1 MNGSVFE
8 RWANSLVQEGIVSRE
23 DEELYSYGLRQGWLF
38 LLNISTA
45 LVIGW
50 LMDALTACILF
61 MVCYVPL
68 RRMAGG
74 YHARTPF
81 RCYLLGIVLV
91 TAALAAI
98 KWLPWTMEGALII
111 AAIASVV
118 IWRLAPV
125 EDENKPLDEEE
136 RERYKRVTRVLMI
149 LSICCMISLLLQGIL
164 SIPIIVAMAGEAILI
179 LLGESKSRVSKNIHL
194 KD

>member
-23 DEELYSYGLRQGWLF
+23 DEELYSYGLRQSWLF

-50 LMDALTACILF
+50 LMDALTTCILF

-136 RERYKRVTRVLMI
+136 RERFRKRARQIVLI
-149 LSICCMISLLLQGIL
+149 ELL
-164 SIPIIVAMAGEAILI
+164 VFAGCGLTQSYIALNVCIATALFAVC
-179 LLGESKSRVSKNIHL
+179 LMLFFTLRW
-194 KD
+194 

>member
-23 DEELYSYGLRQGWLF
+23 DEELYSYGLRQSWLF
-38 LLNISTA
+38 LMNISTA

-98 KWLPWTMEGALII
+98 KWLPWTMEGALITT
-111 AAIASVV
+111 AIASVV
-118 IWRLAPV
+118 IWF
-125 EDENKPLDEEE
+125 
-136 RERYKRVTRVLMI
+136 
-149 LSICCMISLLLQGIL
+149 
-164 SIPIIVAMAGEAILI
+164 
-179 LLGESKSRVSKNIHL
+179 LGSCGG
-194 KD
+194 

>member
-50 LMDALTACILF
+50 LMHELTACIIF
-61 MVCYVPL
+61 MTCYAPL

-91 TAALAAI
+91 AAALATI
-98 KWLPWTMEGALII
+98 KWLPWTLEGALI
-111 AAIASVV
+111 ATAIASVV

-136 RERYKRVTRVLMI
+136 RERYCQKTRVVLCWIWIGIIGMCI
-149 LSICCMISLLLQGIL
+149 QKNVVLASTVDLSV
-164 SIPIIVAMAGEAILI
+164 IIVAIMLQ
-179 LLGESKSRVSKNIHL
+179 LGV
-194 KD
+194 

>member
-1 MNGSVFE
+1 MKGSVFE
-8 RWANSLVQEGIVSRE
+8 RWANSLVQKGIVSRE
-23 DEELYSYGLRQGWLF
+23 DEELYSYGLRQSWLF
-38 LLNISTA
+38 LLNVSTA

-81 RCYLLGIVLV
+81 RCYLLGIVLI

-98 KWLPWTMEGALII
+98 KWLPWTMKGALIT

-136 RERYKRVTRVLMI
+136 REMFQKRARQIVIIELLVFMTNIILQKDTRLGVCI
-149 LSICCMISLLLQGIL
+149 
-164 SIPIIVAMAGEAILI
+164 AMAMLTVCSMLCYAMVSSKVI
-179 LLGESKSRVSKNIHL
+179 LLNK
-194 KD
+194 

>member
-23 DEELYSYGLRQGWLF
+23 DEELYSYGLRQSWLF
-38 LLNISTA
+38 LMNISTA

-98 KWLPWTMEGALII
+98 KWLPWTMEGALITT
-111 AAIASVV
+111 AIASVV
-118 IWRLAPV
+118 IWFLAPV
-125 EDENKPLDEEE
+125 EDENKPLDEDEIKIY
-136 RERYKRVTRVLMI
+136 RQKLKNVLCI
-149 LSICCMISLLLQGIL
+149 EWII
-164 SIPIIVAMAGEAILI
+164 IIVVMALNVKVVAIGLAVSELSASI
-179 LLGESKSRVSKNIHL
+179 LTIVGKYKKERV
-194 KD
+194 